1 MARER
6 EFASPTTQ
14 TLISGKKKKEK
25 KEDGWMD
32 KIILSK
38 QSLDRSALL
47 PHKASFPFL
56 ILYVMEKMYFCLK
69 NGPCFLQ

>member
-1 MARER
+1 MV
-6 EFASPTTQ
+6 
-14 TLISGKKKKEK
+14 
-25 KEDGWMD
+25 GWMD

-56 ILYVMEKMYFCLK
+56 ILYVMEKMYFCLQK
-69 NGPCFLQ
+69 GPCFLQWKHDYSFKRAFFLRK

>member
-1 MARER
+1 
-6 EFASPTTQ
+6 
-14 TLISGKKKKEK
+14 
-25 KEDGWMD
+25 MD

-69 NGPCFLQ
+69 NGPCFLQWKHDYSFKRAFFFKKINKADIPQVS

>member
-1 MARER
+1 
-6 EFASPTTQ
+6 
-14 TLISGKKKKEK
+14 
-25 KEDGWMD
+25 MD

>member
-1 MARER
+1 
-6 EFASPTTQ
+6 
-14 TLISGKKKKEK
+14 
-25 KEDGWMD
+25 MD

-56 ILYVMEKMYFCLK
+56 TLYVMGKMYFLYVQK
-69 NGPCFLQ
+69 GPCFLQWKHDCSFKRAFF